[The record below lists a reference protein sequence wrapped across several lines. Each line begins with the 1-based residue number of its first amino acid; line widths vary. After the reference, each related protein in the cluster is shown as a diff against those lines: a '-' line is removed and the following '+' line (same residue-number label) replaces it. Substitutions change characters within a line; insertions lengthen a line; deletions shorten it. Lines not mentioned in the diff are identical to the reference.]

1 MLHQF
6 FDLPKLTLTLVALVP
21 FKHTRSLSP
30 LAISVVVVVVLVVLP
45 IPALSTEVAVYLPC
59 RLRVVMKHS

>member
-30 LAISVVVVVVLVVLP
+30 LAISVVVVLVVLP
-45 IPALSTEVAVYLPC
+45 IPALSTEVAVYLPWG
-59 RLRVVMKHS
+59 LRVVMKHS

>member
-21 FKHTRSLSP
+21 FKHTLSLSP
-30 LAISVVVVVVLVVLP
+30 LAISVVVVVLVVLP
-45 IPALSTEVAVYLPC
+45 IPALSTEVAVYLPG
-59 RLRVVMKHS
+59 RLRVVMKHC

>member
-6 FDLPKLTLTLVALVP
+6 FDLPKLTPTPVTLVP
-21 FKHTRSLSP
+21 FKHTLSLSP
-30 LAISVVVVVVLVVLP
+30 LAISVVVVVLVVP
-45 IPALSTEVAVYLPC
+45 RIPALSTKVAVDLPG

>member
-30 LAISVVVVVVLVVLP
+30 LAISIIVVVLVVLP

-59 RLRVVMKHS
+59 GLRVVMKHS

>member
-30 LAISVVVVVVLVVLP
+30 LAISVVVVPVVLP

-59 RLRVVMKHS
+59 RLRVVMKDS

>member
-30 LAISVVVVVVLVVLP
+30 LAISVVVVILVVLP

-59 RLRVVMKHS
+59 GLRVVMKHS

>member
-30 LAISVVVVVVLVVLP
+30 LAISVVVVVLVVP
-45 IPALSTEVAVYLPC
+45 RIPALSTEVAVYLPC
-59 RLRVVMKHS
+59 GLRMVMKHS

>member
-30 LAISVVVVVVLVVLP
+30 LAISVVVVVLVVLP
-45 IPALSTEVAVYLPC
+45 IPALSTEVTIYLPC
-59 RLRVVMKHS
+59 GLRVVMKHS

>member
-30 LAISVVVVVVLVVLP
+30 LAISVVVVLVVLP

-59 RLRVVMKHS
+59 GLRVVMKHP

>member
-30 LAISVVVVVVLVVLP
+30 LAISVVVVVLVVLP
-45 IPALSTEVAVYLPC
+45 IPALSTKVSVDLPG

>member
-6 FDLPKLTLTLVALVP
+6 FDLPKLTLTLVTLVP

-30 LAISVVVVVVLVVLP
+30 LAISVVVVLVVLP

>member
-21 FKHTRSLSP
+21 FKNMRSLSP
-30 LAISVVVVVVLVVLP
+30 LAISVVVVLVVLP

>member
-30 LAISVVVVVVLVVLP
+30 LAISVVVVVLVVLP
-45 IPALSTEVAVYLPC
+45 IPALSTEVAVYLP
-59 RLRVVMKHS
+59 RGLRVVMKHS

>member
-30 LAISVVVVVVLVVLP
+30 LAISVVVVLVVP
-45 IPALSTEVAVYLPC
+45 RIPALSTEVAVYLPC
-59 RLRVVMKHS
+59 GLRMVMKHS

>member
-6 FDLPKLTLTLVALVP
+6 FDLAKLTLTLVALVP

-30 LAISVVVVVVLVVLP
+30 LSISVVLVVLP
-45 IPALSTEVAVYLPC
+45 IPALSTEIAV
-59 RLRVVMKHS
+59 

>member
-30 LAISVVVVVVLVVLP
+30 LAISVVVVLVVLP

-59 RLRVVMKHS
+59 GLRVVMKHS

>member
-21 FKHTRSLSP
+21 FKHTLSLSP
-30 LAISVVVVVVLVVLP
+30 LAISVVVVVLVVLP

>member
-21 FKHTRSLSP
+21 FKHTLSLSP
-30 LAISVVVVVVLVVLP
+30 LAISVVVVVLVVLP

-59 RLRVVMKHS
+59 GLRVVMKHS

>member
-30 LAISVVVVVVLVVLP
+30 LTISVVVVVLVVLP

-59 RLRVVMKHS
+59 GLRVVMKHS

>member
-30 LAISVVVVVVLVVLP
+30 LAISVIVVPVVP
-45 IPALSTEVAVYLPC
+45 RIPALSTEVAVYLPWG
-59 RLRVVMKHS
+59 LRVVMKHP

>member
-30 LAISVVVVVVLVVLP
+30 LAISVVLVVLP

-59 RLRVVMKHS
+59 GLRVVMKHS

>member
-30 LAISVVVVVVLVVLP
+30 LAITVVVVFVVP
-45 IPALSTEVAVYLPC
+45 RIPALSTEVAVYLPC

>member
-30 LAISVVVVVVLVVLP
+30 LAISVVVVLVVLP

>member
-30 LAISVVVVVVLVVLP
+30 LAISVVVVPVVP
-45 IPALSTEVAVYLPC
+45 RIPALSTEVAVYLPC
-59 RLRVVMKHS
+59 GLRVVMKHS

>member
-30 LAISVVVVVVLVVLP
+30 LAISVVVVVPVVPP

-59 RLRVVMKHS
+59 GLRVVMKHP

>member
-30 LAISVVVVVVLVVLP
+30 LAISVVVVVLVVLP

-59 RLRVVMKHS
+59 RLRMVMKHS

>member
-30 LAISVVVVVVLVVLP
+30 LAISVVFVLVVLP

-59 RLRVVMKHS
+59 GLRVVMKHS

>member
-30 LAISVVVVVVLVVLP
+30 LAISVVVVVLVVLP
-45 IPALSTEVAVYLPC
+45 IPALSTEIAV
-59 RLRVVMKHS
+59 

>member
-6 FDLPKLTLTLVALVP
+6 FDLPKLTLTPVALVP
-21 FKHTRSLSP
+21 FKHTLSLSP
-30 LAISVVVVVVLVVLP
+30 LAISVVVVVLVVLP

>member
-30 LAISVVVVVVLVVLP
+30 LAISVVVVVLVVLP

-59 RLRVVMKHS
+59 GLRVVMKHS

>member
-30 LAISVVVVVVLVVLP
+30 LAISVVVVLVVP
-45 IPALSTEVAVYLPC
+45 RIPALSTEVAVYLPC
-59 RLRVVMKHS
+59 GLRVVMKHS

>member
-1 MLHQF
+1 MLHQL

-30 LAISVVVVVVLVVLP
+30 LAISVVVVLVVLP

>member
-30 LAISVVVVVVLVVLP
+30 LAISVVVVVFVVLP
-45 IPALSTEVAVYLPC
+45 IPALSTKVSVDLPG

>member
-30 LAISVVVVVVLVVLP
+30 LAISVVVVVLVVLP